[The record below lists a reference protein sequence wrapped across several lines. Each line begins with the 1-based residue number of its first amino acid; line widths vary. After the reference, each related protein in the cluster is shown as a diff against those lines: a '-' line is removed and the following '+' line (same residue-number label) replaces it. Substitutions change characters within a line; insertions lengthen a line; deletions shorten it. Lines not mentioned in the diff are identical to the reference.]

1 MAIKNV
7 IFDLGKVLVDYDFNL
22 FYEKIGYK
30 PKSDEWDSNDEL
42 ILQFEM
48 GKFPAEEFHKRMM
61 KNFKLDLSFEEFKK
75 AWCSIFPKTTPL
87 VQFASEL
94 VLQYDVYVFS
104 NTDELHY
111 PHVKKQFPELNFIGE
126 NEMLSYELGAIKPDK
141 VAFLK
146 AIALFNLNPVDC
158 LFIDDNIDNVAAA
171 KKFGMDAL
179 LCSNPENCITEMK
192 FLLENEKQEVF
203 SPTKKQIKRKGLDRR
218 QRERRRKVIPV
229 PIERRKLD
237 DRRSGGD
244 RRRMKQEE
252 KIPFLKKMVIDLFVK
267 K

>member
-7 IFDLGKVLVDYDFNL
+7 IFDLGKVLVDYNFDL

-48 GKFPAEEFHKRMM
+48 GKFSAEEFHLRMM
-61 KNFKLDLSFEEFKK
+61 KNFKLDISFEDFKA
-75 AWCSIFPKTTPL
+75 AWCGIFPNTTPL
-87 VQFASEL
+87 AHFAAEL
-94 VLQYDVYVFS
+94 VLQYNVYVFS

-111 PHVKKQFPELNFIGE
+111 PHVREKFPELEFIGE

-141 VAFLK
+141 VSFLK
-146 AIALFNLNPVDC
+146 AIALFNLNPAEC
-158 LFIDDNIDNVAAA
+158 LFIDDNIDNVTAA
-171 KKFGMDAL
+171 KQFGMDAL
-179 LCSNPENCITEMK
+179 LCSNPANCITEMK
-192 FLLENEKQEVF
+192 FLLENEKQEVYNP
-203 SPTKKQIKRKGLDRR
+203 SRKQIKRKGLDRR

-229 PIERRKLD
+229 PIERRKLA

-244 RRRMKQEE
+244 RRRQKQEE
-252 KIPFLKKMVIDLFVK
+252 KIPFLKKVMIDLFIK

>member
-7 IFDLGKVLVDYDFNL
+7 IFDLGKVLVNYNFDL
-22 FYEKIGYK
+22 FYEKLGC
-30 PKSDEWDSNDEL
+30 KSTSNEWDSSDEL

-61 KNFKLDLSFEEFKK
+61 KIYNVDLSFEDFKQ
-75 AWCSIFPKTTPL
+75 AWCGIFPDLTSL
-87 VQFASEL
+87 VPFAADL
-94 VLQYDVYVFS
+94 VLQYNVYVFS

-111 PHVKKQFPELNFIGE
+111 PHVRAKFPELEFLGE

-146 AIALFNLNPVDC
+146 AIALFGLNPSEC
-158 LFIDDNIDNVAAA
+158 LFIDDNIDNVEAA

-179 LCSNPENCITEMK
+179 LCTNPDNCISEIK
-192 FLLENEKQEVF
+192 FLLENEKMEAADSDKRKV
-203 SPTKKQIKRKGLDRR
+203 KRKGLDRR
-218 QRERRRKVIPV
+218 QRERRRKVLEV
-229 PIERRKLD
+229 PIERRNID

-244 RRRMKQEE
+244 RRRLKLEE
-252 KIPFLKKMVIDLFVK
+252 KIPFLKKMMIDLFVK

>member
-7 IFDLGKVLVDYDFNL
+7 IFDLGKVLVDYNFDL

-30 PKSDEWDSNDEL
+30 PKSNEWDSNDEL

-61 KNFKLDLSFEEFKK
+61 KIYKLDVSFEEFKE
-75 AWCSIFPKTTPL
+75 AWCGIFPTVTPL
-87 VQFASEL
+87 ANFASEL
-94 VLQYDVYVFS
+94 VVQYNVYVFS

-111 PHVKKQFPELNFIGE
+111 PYVRKQFSELDFIGE
-126 NEMLSYELGAIKPDK
+126 HEMLSYELGAIKPDK

-146 AIALFNLNPVDC
+146 AIALYNLNPADC
-158 LFIDDNIDNVAAA
+158 LFIDDNIDNVEAA
-171 KKFGMDAL
+171 KRFGMDAL
-179 LCSNPENCITEMK
+179 LCTNPDSCISEIK
-192 FLLENEKQEVF
+192 FLLENEKLEA
-203 SPTKKQIKRKGLDRR
+203 SDPGKKQVKRKGLDRR
-218 QRERRRKVIPV
+218 QRERRRKVIEV
-229 PIERRKLD
+229 PIERRKLA

-244 RRRMKQEE
+244 RRRLKQEE